1 MHLFAITIQVL
12 LHKEAWDPPRESLGQ
27 ERIVLPISY
36 SAAYILLRFQTLRT
50 ISTLAISTLAISTL
64 AISTLAISTLAIS
77 TLARCPV
84 PQPSKRV
91 VSIAAA
97 S

>member
-12 LHKEAWDPPRESLGQ
+12 LHKEAWDPPRESSGQ
-27 ERIVLPISY
+27 ERTVLPIPY
-36 SAAYILLRFQTLRT
+36 SAADILLRFQTLRT
-50 ISTLAISTLAISTL
+50 VSTLAR
-64 AISTLAISTLAIS
+64 S

-97 S
+97 G